1 MHSVN
6 QVTVAEKLPGVSRG
20 ISSTEKRKRTFERK
34 ALLTAIATK
43 TTVGN
48 QEVRLWTKGYKTFRT
63 HAGISLAV
71 DGAGERI
78 ESVVGVNPSMWISD
92 RKDKRKA
99 VGAPLLIAAN
109 SSRMLSFADP
119 QHSEK
124 IAADDRLMVRGAE
137 SAAGGLDVI

>member
-20 ISSTEKRKRTFERK
+20 ISSTEKRNWLSEPK
-34 ALLTAIATK
+34 ALLAAIATK
-43 TTVGN
+43 MAAGD

-63 HAGISLAV
+63 HAGFSLAV
-71 DGAGERI
+71 DGARERI
-78 ESVVGVNPSMWISD
+78 ESVPEVNPSMWISN

-99 VGAPLLIAAN
+99 VGTPLLIAAN

-124 IAADDRLMVRGAE
+124 IAADERLMVRGAE

>member
-6 QVTVAEKLPGVSRG
+6 QVMVAEKLPGVSRG
-20 ISSTEKRKRTFERK
+20 NSSTEKRNRLSEPK
-34 ALLTAIATK
+34 AVLTAIATK
-43 TTVGN
+43 VAAGN
-48 QEVRLWTKGYKTFRT
+48 QEVRLWTEGYKTFRT
-63 HAGISLAV
+63 HAGFSLAV

-78 ESVVGVNPSMWISD
+78 ESVVEVNPPVWISN

-109 SSRMLSFADP
+109 SSRMLLFADP